1 MRNSFDGLEGGM
13 FALPSAPD
21 SQHGIEIDSVDLA
34 LLLGGI
40 DLRSAK
46 RRKRYSWAA

>member
-1 MRNSFDGLEGGM
+1 MRNCFDRLEGGT
-13 FALPSAPD
+13 FELPSAPD

-40 DLRSAK
+40 DLSSAK
-46 RRKRYSWAA
+46 RRKRYSRAA